1 MVIFE
6 IIIPVNFE
14 IHSIFSLITNYFVL
28 LFLLFFFVSSFF
40 KFYSENTDNQKFSYN
55 FIQTGHVNG
64 FQLLK
69 LFLMIYQFYLSD
81 EAERTILLFMFIPFL
96 EFLSSKF

>member
-1 MVIFE
+1 MKRLFTSITLAKSCDYAIFYPLFAFYMYREIRNLKNKFYDSSHNYSAFKIASANAIVMFIFMVIFE

-40 KFYSENTDNQKFSYN
+40 
-55 FIQTGHVNG
+55 
-64 FQLLK
+64 
-69 LFLMIYQFYLSD
+69 
-81 EAERTILLFMFIPFL
+81 
-96 EFLSSKF
+96 